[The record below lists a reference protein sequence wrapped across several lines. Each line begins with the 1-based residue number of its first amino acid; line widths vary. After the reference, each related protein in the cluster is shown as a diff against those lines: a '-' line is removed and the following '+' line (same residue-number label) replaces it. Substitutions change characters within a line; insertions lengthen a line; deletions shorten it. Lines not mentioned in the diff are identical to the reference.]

1 MEDLSGQNPRAK
13 SFAQEIGQID
23 NVEVRSQFGVKTKS
37 VYCQKKNNIAK
48 TDSNHI
54 YSKLIRK
61 KQTQNHVNLRWNK
74 KKRKNRK
81 RKENKADLKSSSSKS
96 NRTYLDLIIR
106 HNPIFVLISYLT
118 RLYVLETKFHVLDNR
133 ISKAYL

>member
-23 NVEVRSQFGVKTKS
+23 NVEVRSQFGVKTKK
-37 VYCQKKNNIAK
+37 CLLPKKNNIAK

-74 KKRKNRK
+74 KKRKTGNGK
-81 RKENKADLKSSSSKS
+81 KTKPISSRRRRS
-96 NRTYLDLIIR
+96 
-106 HNPIFVLISYLT
+106 
-118 RLYVLETKFHVLDNR
+118 R
-133 ISKAYL
+133 IEHI